1 VKTYLLGLVLL
12 LSCAAPPQHAPDWSS
27 PAEGGRRTS
36 DYWLNKLAA
45 GEADRV
51 LLDDAG
57 IARLNAGYRALDD
70 GPRDVTDDAVA
81 ARDVVNRQVISAFA
95 LIEGKVAKG
104 ELGLSK
110 ELLRQASERAER
122 VLPVD
127 EYRLAADEL
136 TLWCIPTLDPIL
148 KQPGGTIE
156 FDRNRCSEVHVGE
169 VVRILGRTSEGWS
182 LVRASYAIGWLRSPS
197 VLGPVLTIDE
207 VRAYRDG
214 HPRFVV
220 TRDRGVPE
228 APALRLGTGL
238 PASSDG
244 TARLWQDGSWR
255 SIPPGRTLEPWPLLF
270 TRRNVLAIA
279 LAHLGS
285 AYGWGGYREGLD
297 CSRFLQ
303 SIFATF
309 GIALPRNSIV
319 QASHGSEVT
328 DVKGLTRPT
337 KIARL
342 RNAARCGVPV
352 LQMPGHIMLYLG
364 EEAEDGSGAGSF
376 AVSSVGEVT
385 VPCTSCEAGSPDHV
399 VPINRV
405 EVTSLATGDGT
416 ARGSWLD
423 RIERVVTIGV
433 CEAAAR

>member
-1 VKTYLLGLVLL
+1 MRDHRWTFPVHGRSLCRAVPVKTYLLGLVLL

-27 PAEGGRRTS
+27 PAEGGRRTG

-110 ELLRQASERAER
+110 ELLRQASERADR

-127 EYRLAADEL
+127 EYRLDADEL
-136 TLWCIPTLDPIL
+136 TLWCIPTLEPIL

-182 LVRASYAIGWLRSPS
+182 LV
-197 VLGPVLTIDE
+197 
-207 VRAYRDG
+207 
-214 HPRFVV
+214 
-220 TRDRGVPE
+220 
-228 APALRLGTGL
+228 
-238 PASSDG
+238 
-244 TARLWQDGSWR
+244 
-255 SIPPGRTLEPWPLLF
+255 PPGRTLEPFPLLF

-285 AYGWGGYREGLD
+285 AYGWANNPRRRRG
-297 CSRFLQ
+297 Q
-303 SIFATF
+303 
-309 GIALPRNSIV
+309 ALPR
-319 QASHGSEVT
+319 G
-328 DVKGLTRPT
+328 
-337 KIARL
+337 
-342 RNAARCGVPV
+342 
-352 LQMPGHIMLYLG
+352 
-364 EEAEDGSGAGSF
+364 
-376 AVSSVGEVT
+376 
-385 VPCTSCEAGSPDHV
+385 
-399 VPINRV
+399 
-405 EVTSLATGDGT
+405 ATGPPPLAKLQSGL
-416 ARGSWLD
+416 G
-423 RIERVVTIGV
+423 IEAFPGPG
-433 CEAAAR
+433 AD